1 MKKLALLFA
10 AMLMST
16 TFFAQ
21 DHFSFRGVS
30 LDGNLEEFISLMAK
44 EGFKVDKKT
53 DNIATMT
60 GEFTKKNVTLQIL
73 STPQTNTVWKVSVI
87 FEEGVTW
94 SSLKSSYLE
103 YQELFSRK
111 YGKPQSHVETFAEP
125 FREGDGNELQA
136 LRNRKCNYSTIY
148 ELKTGTINIELD
160 KAEVL
165 KISYEDSFN
174 AQLKDAEK
182 VSSIL
187 DEI

>member
-1 MKKLALLFA
+1 MKKIALLFV

-21 DHFSFRGVS
+21 DHFGFKGVAI
-30 LDGNLEEFISLMAK
+30 DGNIEEFVSQMAK
-44 EGFKVDKKT
+44 EGFKIDKKAN
-53 DNIATMT
+53 NIVTMT

-94 SSLKSSYLE
+94 SSLKSSYTE
-103 YQELFSRK
+103 YQELFTKK
-111 YGKPQSHVETFAEP
+111 YGKPQSHVETFSEP
-125 FREGDGNELQA
+125 YREGDGNELQA
-136 LRNRKCNYSTIY
+136 LRNRKCTYSTIY

-165 KISYEDSFN
+165 KISYEDGLN
-174 AQLKDAEK
+174 AQLKDTEK
-182 VSSIL
+182 VASIL

>member
-1 MKKLALLFA
+1 MKKIALLFV

-21 DHFSFRGVS
+21 DHFSFKGVA
-30 LDGNLEEFISLMAK
+30 LDGNMEEFISLMAK
-44 EGFKVDKKT
+44 EGFTVDKKT
-53 DNIATMT
+53 DNTATMT

-73 STPQTNTVWKVSVI
+73 STPQTNTVWKGSVI

-94 SSLKSSYLE
+94 SSLKSSYSE
-103 YQELFSRK
+103 YQELYTKK

-125 FREGDGNELQA
+125 YREGDGNELQA
-136 LRNRKCNYSTIY
+136 LRNRKCTYSTIY
-148 ELKTGTINIELD
+148 ELRTGTINIELD

-165 KISYEDSFN
+165 KISYEDGIN
-174 AQLKDAEK
+174 AQLKDTEK

>member
-1 MKKLALLFA
+1 MKKLAFLFV

-87 FEEGVTW
+87 FKEGVT
-94 SSLKSSYLE
+94 
-103 YQELFSRK
+103 
-111 YGKPQSHVETFAEP
+111 
-125 FREGDGNELQA
+125 
-136 LRNRKCNYSTIY
+136 
-148 ELKTGTINIELD
+148 
-160 KAEVL
+160 
-165 KISYEDSFN
+165 
-174 AQLKDAEK
+174 
-182 VSSIL
+182 
-187 DEI
+187 

>member
-1 MKKLALLFA
+1 MKKIALLFV

-21 DHFSFRGVS
+21 DHFGFKGVAI
-30 LDGNLEEFISLMAK
+30 DGNIEEFVSLMAK
-44 EGFKVDKKT
+44 EGFKIDKKAN
-53 DNIATMT
+53 NIVTMT

-73 STPQTNTVWKVSVI
+73 STPQSNTVWKVSVI

-94 SSLKSSYLE
+94 SSLKSAYNE
-103 YQELFSRK
+103 YQELYTKK
-111 YGKPQSHVETFAEP
+111 YGKPQSHVENFADP

-136 LRNRKCNYSTIY
+136 LRDRKCNYSTIY
-148 ELKTGTINIELD
+148 HLSTGTINIELD
-160 KAEVL
+160 KSEAL

-174 AQLKDAEK
+174 AQLKDTEK
-182 VSSIL
+182 ITSIL